1 MFYFPNLNVVYCPIE
16 RTASRSTEAYF
27 FAHDPSGYRL
37 GPHRHSC
44 SLEELNGLTP
54 SKIYVSTRHP
64 WDRLCSM
71 FAADKLKSNGG
82 FGVYWTTIDEY
93 LDFQLAHK
101 NKEFLVEG
109 NSVIPNLTSWMG
121 KLIGEDII
129 HFYRSQDSYLSVLSG
144 QTITALPY
152 EQVGLIT
159 SESWVNSEIS
169 FDHIGETNNESD
181 SLWSTEREI
190 KLKLVFEN
198 DYSGYADWSGA

>member
-27 FAHDPSGYRL
+27 FAHDSGGYRL

-44 SLEELNGLTP
+44 SSEELNGLTP

-71 FAADKLKSNGG
+71 FAADKLKSNAG
-82 FGVYWTTIDEY
+82 YSAHWTTIDEY

-101 NKEFLVEG
+101 HKEFLVEG

-121 KLIGEDII
+121 KLIGEDIM
-129 HFYRSQDSYLSVLSG
+129 HFYRSQDSYLSALSG
-144 QTITALPY
+144 QAITALPY

-159 SESWVNSEIS
+159 SEGWANSDIS
-169 FDHIGETNNESD
+169 FSHIGETNND
-181 SLWSTEREI
+181 ANSLWTAERES

-198 DYSGYADWSGA
+198 DYSGHADWSV